1 MMFQEVIVKKDG
13 VVTPQDYS
21 ALTERAMRFRSEI
34 LLGIGSKRV
43 NVKSIMGLLAL
54 GLKNDDKVTV
64 VTKGEDEREA
74 LDEVARIL
82 VSGFR
87 KSQ

>member
-1 MMFQEVIVKKDG
+1 MMFQELVVKKDG
-13 VVTPQDYS
+13 VITSQDYS
-21 ALTERAMRFRSEI
+21 MLTERAMRFRSEV
-34 LLGIGSKRV
+34 LLGFGTKRV
-43 NVKSIMGLLAL
+43 NVKSIMGVLAL
-54 GLKNDDKVTV
+54 GLKNGDNVTV

-74 LDEVARIL
+74 LEEIARIL

>member
-1 MMFQEVIVKKDG
+1 MMFRELIVKKDG
-13 VVTPQDYS
+13 VITSQDYS
-21 ALTERAMRFRSEI
+21 MLTEHAMRFRSEV
-34 LLGIGSKRV
+34 LMGVGTKRV
-43 NVKSIMGLLAL
+43 NVKSIMGMLAL
-54 GLKNDDKVTV
+54 GLKNGDSVTV